1 MTTKEKTAG
10 AMRQGDVIIIPCDPT
25 QITKAHKPES
35 LEGGRIVLAHGEVTG
50 HAHAIRKPGPA
61 MCLLR
66 AEGISDRVLSLDTD
80 ALLEHEE
87 HGAIAL
93 GPGTYIVRQQREWT
107 GEDERQ
113 VAD

>member
-1 MTTKEKTAG
+1 MAKTKKTMG
-10 AMRQGDVIIIPCDPT
+10 AQARQGDVIIIRVDEAPKGQWVKLPLD
-25 QITKAHKPES
+25 A
-35 LEGGRIVLAHGEVTG
+35 GRIVLAHGEVTG

-66 AEGISDRVLSLDTD
+66 AEGISDRVLTLDAA

-87 HGAIAL
+87 HAAIPL
-93 GPGTYIVRQQREWT
+93 GPGTYIVRQQREWS
-107 GEDERQ
+107 GEDERV